1 MEATTADIA
10 VRIGIGL
17 VLSALIGLL
26 ALRRG
31 SLSRSGVAGAIL
43 TGTLIFGF
51 AGWIAGFLLIA
62 FFASSSRLSKFK
74 AQARSKRDAARLF
87 DKGGRR
93 DIWQALAN
101 GGAATICAVAAGLLA
116 PSPETAFPG
125 PNPGTALY
133 AAMLGA
139 LATANADTW
148 ATELGVLSR
157 SQPRLIT
164 TFRPVERGVSGGIS
178 AVGSAA
184 ALAGAGFIALIAALA
199 HAALASLMGL
209 SMPGSLWA
217 IFAIVTAA
225 GLLGS
230 LADSLLGATL
240 QAMYRDSATGQP
252 TEKPTSPSGARNA
265 LLRGL
270 PWLNNDWVNFLA
282 TLAGACLALVAT
294 TIIQ

>member
-1 MEATTADIA
+1 MEATTANIA
-10 VRIGIGL
+10 VRIGLGL
-17 VLSALIGLL
+17 MFSTLIGWL

-31 SLSRSGVAGAIL
+31 SLSRSGVAGAVV

-62 FFASSSRLSKFK
+62 FFVSSSRLSKFK
-74 AQARSKRDAARLF
+74 AQARSKRDATRLF

-101 GGAATICAVAAGLLA
+101 GGVATACAVAAGLLT
-116 PSPETAFPG
+116 PSPETLFPNSSAG
-125 PNPGTALY
+125 SALYTAL
-133 AAMLGA
+133 LGA

-164 TFRPVERGVSGGIS
+164 TFRPVERGVSGGVSI
-178 AVGSAA
+178 AGSAA
-184 ALAGAGFIALIAALA
+184 ALAGAAFIALIAVIA
-199 HAALASLMGL
+199 HTARATLMGQVDPAALSV
-209 SMPGSLWA
+209 
-217 IFAIVTAA
+217 IFTIVTVA

-240 QAMYRDSATGQP
+240 QAMYLDSETKQP
-252 TEKPTSPSGARNA
+252 IEKALGPGGARNV

-282 TLAGACLALVAT
+282 TLTGAGLALAAHS
-294 TIIQ
+294 IIL

>member
-10 VRIGIGL
+10 VRIGLGL
-17 VLSALIGLL
+17 VLSTLIGSL
-26 ALRRG
+26 AQRRG
-31 SLSRSGVAGAIL
+31 SLSRSGVAGAVL

-74 AQARSKRDAARLF
+74 AQARSKCDAARLF

-101 GGAATICAVAAGLLA
+101 GGVAAACAVAAGVLT
-116 PSPETAFPG
+116 PSPETLFPG
-125 PNPGTALY
+125 ADAGTALY

-139 LATANADTW
+139 LASANADTW

-164 TFRPVERGVSGGIS
+164 TLRPVERGTSGGVSGAG
-178 AVGSAA
+178 GAA
-184 ALAGAGFIALIAALA
+184 ALAGAAFIALIAVLA
-199 HAALASLMGL
+199 HAARASIMGQAIHA
-209 SMPGSLWA
+209 SLWA
-217 IFAIVTAA
+217 ICAIVTAA
-225 GLLGS
+225 GVLGS

-240 QAMYRDSATGQP
+240 QAMYLDRETQQP
-252 TEKPTSPSGARNA
+252 TEKAIGPGGAPDA
-265 LLRGL
+265 LLRGV

-282 TLAGACLALVAT
+282 TLTGACLALAAT
-294 TIIQ
+294 SIIL

>member
-1 MEATTADIA
+1 MEATTADIG
-10 VRIGIGL
+10 VRIGLGL
-17 VLSALIGLL
+17 VLSSLIGLL

-31 SLSRSGVAGAIL
+31 SLSRSGVAGAVL

-51 AGWIAGFLLIA
+51 AGWIAGFLLVA
-62 FFASSSRLSKFK
+62 FFVSSSRLSKFK
-74 AQARSKRDAARLF
+74 AQARSKREAARLF

-101 GGAATICAVAAGLLA
+101 GGVAMICAVAAGLLT
-116 PSPETAFPG
+116 PSPETSFPG
-125 PNPGTALY
+125 PNPGTTLY
-133 AAMLGA
+133 AALLGA

-157 SQPRLIT
+157 AQPRLIT
-164 TFRPVERGVSGGIS
+164 TFRPVERGVSGGVS
-178 AVGSAA
+178 AAGSAA
-184 ALAGAGFIALIAALA
+184 ALAGAAFIGLLAMLA
-199 HAALASLMGL
+199 HAARASIIGQAV
-209 SMPGSLWA
+209 PATLWA
-217 IFAIVTAA
+217 IFAVVTAA

-230 LADSLLGATL
+230 LVDSLLGATL
-240 QAMYRDSATGQP
+240 QSMYRDSATGLP
-252 TEKPTSPSGARNA
+252 TEKPASPSGARNA

-294 TIIQ
+294 SFIL